1 MGSPDAGIVGPMG
14 AGGLSLPGVEKAMMD
29 MEGGSVEDM
38 KEKFARLGRRVSQGA
53 YCTSVWRP
61 SDHEIG
67 SDEGWTVVAYGRRRE
82 HRQAGQ
88 FCAQ

>member
-1 MGSPDAGIVGPMG
+1 MGAASNATTSSSNINALMGSPDAGIVGPMG

-53 YCTSVWRP
+53 SCTSVQRL
-61 SDHEIG
+61 
-67 SDEGWTVVAYGRRRE
+67 V
-82 HRQAGQ
+82 
-88 FCAQ
+88 